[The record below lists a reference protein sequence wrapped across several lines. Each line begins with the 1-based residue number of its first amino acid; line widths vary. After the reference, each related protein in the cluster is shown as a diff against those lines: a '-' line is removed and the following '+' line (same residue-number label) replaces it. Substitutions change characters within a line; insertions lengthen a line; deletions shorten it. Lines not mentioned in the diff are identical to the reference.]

1 MDKILNLENE
11 QKHEHTCQDF
21 LRDQLDYFVHLKI
34 SIYRLTEEETLP
46 DSRYEETNKTLKLSE
61 GIRIEMRPNI
71 KLIQP

>member
-21 LRDQLDYFVHLKI
+21 LRGQWDYFVHLKI
-34 SIYRLTEEETLP
+34 SIYHLTEEETVP

-61 GIRIEMRPNI
+61 GIKIEMRPNI